1 MSPELPACFV
11 GGHNGLQLPDT
22 LSGRDA
28 DASNWRPGLCTG
40 SRAPRQQ
47 AVGDFV
53 TCQGEVTQ
61 QTPPDMMVLSK
72 F

>member
-1 MSPELPACFV
+1 MSPELPACSV
-11 GGHNGLQLPDT
+11 GGQNGLQLPDM

-28 DASNWRPGLCTG
+28 DANNWRPGHCTG

-47 AVGDFV
+47 AVGDSA
-53 TCQGEVTQ
+53 TGQGEVAQ
-61 QTPPDMMVLSK
+61 QTPPDIMVLSK